1 MASPEAEA
9 MRADQGPACY
19 DPCVKSAKPR
29 VWQDALAAGLAVGA
43 TALLLAPAS
52 ADVQP
57 GGSQRPAV
65 DISGQL
71 VVEDGT
77 CRFSPAVDQALETM
91 MTPGESGT
99 PAVNPVQVGPFRIT
113 PQLTYRPQRST
124 EYADWNARAEARM
137 PSPALWNGLRVR
149 SLTVEAAHEY
159 HAEGMVLAETP
170 ARVQGVLRR
179 QGINV
184 PLPPGSLDLPVDA
197 CAASLQLEKVRGGTA
212 LTCGAGC

>member
-1 MASPEAEA
+1 
-9 MRADQGPACY
+9 
-19 DPCVKSAKPR
+19 VKSAKPG
-29 VWQDALAAGLAVGA
+29 VWQDALVAGLAVGA

-52 ADVQP
+52 AFVQP

-65 DISGQL
+65 DISGPL
-71 VVEDGT
+71 EIEDGS
-77 CRFSPAVDQALETM
+77 CRFSPVVDQALQTM
-91 MTPGESGT
+91 MSPGESGT
-99 PAVNPVQVGPFRIT
+99 PVVSPAQVGPFRIM
-113 PQLTYRPQRST
+113 PELTYRPQRST
-124 EYADWNARAEARM
+124 EQADWSARAEARM

-159 HAEGMVLAETP
+159 YAEGMVFADTP

-179 QGINV
+179 QGINA

-212 LTCGAGC
+212 LACSAGC